1 MRTSK
6 AASFFKRVSDITV
19 PERLFQSLRTDNVD
33 IDTVLSEIGG
43 LIPSQVILVT
53 GNPGS
58 GKTTLCAVIGS
69 RIAQRDKRPVV
80 FLSYE
85 MSDFQLKLQAK
96 KMPGFDSLLISTHEF
111 HAEAGGVADLF
122 KALNSLNPSMVIVD
136 SLQKMSS
143 KMPEGP
149 TRGQVVLVEAFTKW
163 AKKTFTPVL
172 LIGHNDKGGNYS
184 GPSFLKHEVDSHL
197 QVWFDKEL
205 QERMFGMDKN
215 RFGGTADPCTF
226 RIDRNGVHIG
236 QEWWQKTEAAGDSAV
251 LDMVA
256 ELRTASKGEKLS
268 WEKFKPAAEG
278 LIRMLNRKYAHRF
291 AKDTFI
297 GDPSRVKLTWT
308 GKRAC
313 CTPMTGEINLGKA
326 FFDTY
331 LTEGHYDKVGYR
343 SEKPFIKAY
352 AKTKEEVALWVVL
365 HEWCHLFKDCQKHT
379 SRMWK
384 EISKL
389 AAQERWLFTA

>member
-1 MRTSK
+1 
-6 AASFFKRVSDITV
+6 
-19 PERLFQSLRTDNVD
+19 
-33 IDTVLSEIGG
+33 
-43 LIPSQVILVT
+43 
-53 GNPGS
+53 
-58 GKTTLCAVIGS
+58 
-69 RIAQRDKRPVV
+69 
-80 FLSYE
+80 
-85 MSDFQLKLQAK
+85 
-96 KMPGFDSLLISTHEF
+96 
-111 HAEAGGVADLF
+111 
-122 KALNSLNPSMVIVD
+122 
-136 SLQKMSS
+136 
-143 KMPEGP
+143 
-149 TRGQVVLVEAFTKW
+149 
-163 AKKTFTPVL
+163 
-172 LIGHNDKGGNYS
+172 
-184 GPSFLKHEVDSHL
+184 
-197 QVWFDKEL
+197 
-205 QERMFGMDKN
+205 MFGMDKN

-256 ELRTASKGEKLS
+256 ELRSASKGEKLS

-313 CTPMTGEINLGKA
+313 CTPLTGEINLGKA
-326 FFDTY
+326 FFDNY
-331 LTEGHYDKVGYR
+331 LTEGHYTKVGYR